1 MAKKRSFVQGTAI
14 LAATVVLVKLI
25 GAIYKIPLYN
35 ILDDK
40 ATTYY
45 GIAYTVYS
53 LLLTISTS
61 GVPTAIARLISAA
74 SSTGKQKQAQR
85 IFNIAL
91 PAFGIIGAVCGILM
105 MVFCRQIAAFMEVPG
120 AYQSIFILGPAVFFC
135 CIVSV
140 YRGYSQGHEDMVPT
154 SVSQII
160 EVLCK
165 LAAGL
170 PIALLLLNAG
180 RGAGFV
186 SAGAIA
192 GVTIGLGLAVPVLAY
207 LRRRSIKNNTYEVLD
222 TDPSVLSKRDTLKE
236 IFRVSIPMTLSAS
249 LLSLLALVDTK
260 VIMYHLKNTLSLAE
274 NIVEMQYS
282 AYTRAN
288 TMFNLPSNI
297 LVSIAVAIVPAV
309 AAAVARR
316 QYKES
321 ATLMSSSLKLMN
333 LFALPAGV
341 GLCVLSNPIY
351 NVLYWDGNEL
361 GPQLLAIMG
370 IASYFVCFQVLST
383 SLVQASGYEKMSL
396 ISLPAGSIL
405 KLIVNWV
412 LVAIP
417 AVGILGAPIG
427 SLVCYAFISLFNM
440 AVLMKRVPEKP
451 KLGAAFI
458 KPLICTAIMGVCAWA
473 VYGILTKVGG
483 GFFVSGRLPML
494 IAMVAAIG
502 IAVIVY
508 FIMIIVTGTLTKED
522 MKLVPKGDKIAS
534 VLKLK

>member
-1 MAKKRSFVQGTAI
+1 MAKNKSFVQGTAI
-14 LAATVVLVKLI
+14 LAATVVIVKLI

-61 GVPTAIARLISAA
+61 GVPTAIARMISAA
-74 SSTGKQKQAQR
+74 SSTGKQNQARR

-105 MVFCRQIAAFMEVPG
+105 MIFCKQIASFMEVPG
-120 AYQSIFILGPAVFFC
+120 AYQSIFILGPAVIFC
-135 CIVSV
+135 CLVSV
-140 YRGYSQGHEDMVPT
+140 YRGYSQGHEDMIPT
-154 SVSQII
+154 SVSQIV

-165 LAAGL
+165 LAVGL
-170 PIALLLLNAG
+170 PIALLLLNLGSSAG
-180 RGAGFV
+180 MV

-192 GVTIGLGLAVPVLAY
+192 GVTIGLGISIPILAY
-207 LRRRSIKNNTYEVLD
+207 LRHRSIKNNSYELLD
-222 TDPSVLSKRDTLKE
+222 TDPSVLSKKDTLKE
-236 IFRVSIPMTLSAS
+236 LFRVSIPMTLSAS

-260 VIMYHLKNTLSLAE
+260 VIMYHLKNTLHLAE
-274 NIVEMQYS
+274 NVIEKQYS
-282 AYTRAN
+282 AYTCAN
-288 TMFNLPSNI
+288 TLFNLPSNI
-297 LVSIAVAIVPAV
+297 LVSIAVAIVPAI
-309 AAAVARR
+309 AAAVA
-316 QYKES
+316 QKKFKES
-321 ATLMSSSLKLMN
+321 ANLMSSSLKLMN

-341 GLCVLSNPIY
+341 GLCVLANPIY
-351 NVLYWDGNEL
+351 NVLYWDGNTY

-396 ISLPAGSIL
+396 ISLPSGSIL

-412 LVAIP
+412 LVALP

-427 SLVCYAFISLFNM
+427 SLVCYAFISVFNM
-440 AVLMKRVPEKP
+440 AVLIKKVPEKP
-451 KLGAAFI
+451 RLGAAFI

-483 GFFVSGRLPML
+483 GFFVSGRMPMA
-494 IAMVAAIG
+494 IAMVIAIG

-508 FIMIIVTGTLTKED
+508 FIMIIVTGTLTRED
-522 MKLVPKGDKIAS
+522 MKLVPKGDKLADI
-534 VLKLK
+534 LKLK

>member
-1 MAKKRSFVQGTAI
+1 MI
-14 LAATVVLVKLI
+14 
-25 GAIYKIPLYN
+25 
-35 ILDDK
+35 
-40 ATTYY
+40 
-45 GIAYTVYS
+45 
-53 LLLTISTS
+53 
-61 GVPTAIARLISAA
+61 
-74 SSTGKQKQAQR
+74 
-85 IFNIAL
+85 
-91 PAFGIIGAVCGILM
+91 
-105 MVFCRQIAAFMEVPG
+105 
-120 AYQSIFILGPAVFFC
+120 
-135 CIVSV
+135 
-140 YRGYSQGHEDMVPT
+140 PT

-160 EVLCK
+160 EVICK

-170 PIALLLLNAG
+170 PIALLLLNLGMSAG
-180 RGAGFV
+180 NVA
-186 SAGAIA
+186 AGAIA
-192 GVTIGLGLAVPVLAY
+192 GVTIGLGISIPILAY
-207 LRRRSIKNNTYEVLD
+207 LRRRSIKHNSYELVD
-222 TDPSVLSKRDTLKE
+222 TDPTVLSKKDTVKE
-236 IFRVSIPMTLSAS
+236 LFRISIPMTLSAS

-260 VIMYHLKNTLSLAE
+260 VIMYHLKNTLNLAE
-274 NIVEMQYS
+274 SVVETQYS

-288 TMFNLPSNI
+288 TLFNLPSNI

-309 AAAVARR
+309 AAAVARKR
-316 QYKES
+316 YKES
-321 ATLMSSSLKLMN
+321 ANLMSSSLKLMN
-333 LFALPAGV
+333 LLALPAGV

-405 KLIVNWV
+405 KLIANWI

-440 AVLMKRVPEKP
+440 AVLLKRVPEKP
-451 KLGAAFI
+451 KLGPAFI

-473 VYGILTKVGG
+473 VYGVLSSIGG
-483 GFFVSGRLPML
+483 GFLSDGRFPML
-494 IAMVAAIG
+494 IAMVISIF

-522 MKLVPKGDKIAS
+522 MKLVPKGEKIAA